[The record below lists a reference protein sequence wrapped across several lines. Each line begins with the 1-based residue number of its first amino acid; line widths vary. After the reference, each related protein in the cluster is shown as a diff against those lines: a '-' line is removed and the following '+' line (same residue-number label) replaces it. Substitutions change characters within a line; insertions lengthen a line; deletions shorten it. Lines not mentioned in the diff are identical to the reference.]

1 MRYEDINE
9 PVDVI
14 SLFRDGRIRQLR
26 FRWNQM
32 VYKVSQI
39 SGHWVTNE
47 GASRFYHY
55 AVLCGTDDVFELCFN
70 SAVMN
75 WRITRV
81 CLAG

>member
-1 MRYEDINE
+1 MRYEYINE
-9 PVDVI
+9 SVDVI
-14 SLFRDGRIRQLR
+14 SLSQGGKMRPLR

-55 AVLCGTDDVFELCFN
+55 AVLCGTDDVFELCFD
-70 SAVMN
+70 SVGMN